1 MGSVPAALIVMT
13 LFPQFDIRAPRNS
26 SPARTPEAG
35 GSMKKFLAAI
45 AVVAIL
51 GGCSTQPS
59 APVDDQSTAAAAAAA
74 AKSGTTTSG
83 ATTSGISG
91 SPTGTGPNPLKDPNN
106 VLSKRSVYFEFDSFV
121 VEDKYK
127 AIIESHAK
135 YLAGNKQAKVTL
147 QGHTD
152 ERGSREYNIA
162 LGQKRAEA
170 VKRVMVLMGAS
181 DVVIETVSYGK
192 EKPKRE
198 GHDEAAWAENRRVDI
213 VYFGE

>member
-1 MGSVPAALIVMT
+1 M
-13 LFPQFDIRAPRNS
+13 N
-26 SPARTPEAG
+26 
-35 GSMKKFLAAI
+35 KFLAAI
-45 AVVAIL
+45 AMVAIL

-59 APVDDQSTAAAAAAA
+59 APVDDQSTAEAAAAA

-83 ATTSGISG
+83 VTTSGIAGTS
-91 SPTGTGPNPLKDPNN
+91 TGTGATALKDPNN

-127 AIIESHAK
+127 SMVESHAK
-135 YLAGNKQAKVTL
+135 YLAGNKAAKVTL
-147 QGHTD
+147 QGNTD

-170 VKRVMVLMGAS
+170 VKRVMVLMGAQ

>member
-1 MGSVPAALIVMT
+1 
-13 LFPQFDIRAPRNS
+13 
-26 SPARTPEAG
+26 
-35 GSMKKFLAAI
+35 MKKFLVAAVMAALI
-45 AVVAIL
+45 A
-51 GGCSTQPS
+51 GCSTQPS
-59 APVDDQSTAAAAAAA
+59 APVDDQSTAAAAAA
-74 AKSGTTTSG
+74 KDGTTTSGTTTSG
-83 ATTSGISG
+83 ISG
-91 SPTGTGPNPLKDPNN
+91 TVAGTGANPLKDPNN
-106 VLSKRSVYFEFDSFV
+106 ILSKRSIYFEFDSFV

-127 AIIESHAK
+127 AQIDAHAR
-135 YLAGNKQAKVTL
+135 YLTANRSAKVTL

-162 LGQKRAEA
+162 LGQKRADA
-170 VKRVMVLMGAS
+170 VKRAMTLMGVQ

>member
-1 MGSVPAALIVMT
+1 
-13 LFPQFDIRAPRNS
+13 
-26 SPARTPEAG
+26 
-35 GSMKKFLAAI
+35 MKKFLVAA
-45 AVVAIL
+45 AMAAL
-51 GGCSTQPS
+51 LAGCSTQPA
-59 APVDDQSTAAAAAAA
+59 APVDEQSAAAAAAA
-74 AKSGTTTSG
+74 AKDGAATSGTTTSG
-83 ATTSGISG
+83 VSG
-91 SPTGTGPNPLKDPNN
+91 SATGTGANPLKDPNN
-106 VLSKRSVYFEFDSFV
+106 ILSKRSIYFEFDSFV

-127 AIIESHAK
+127 AQIDAHAK
-135 YLAGNKQAKVTL
+135 YLSGNRSAKVTL

-162 LGQKRAEA
+162 LGQKRADA
-170 VKRVMVLMGAS
+170 VKRAMTLMGVQ

>member
-1 MGSVPAALIVMT
+1 
-13 LFPQFDIRAPRNS
+13 
-26 SPARTPEAG
+26 
-35 GSMKKFLAAI
+35 MKKFLVAAVMAALI
-45 AVVAIL
+45 A
-51 GGCSTQPS
+51 GCSTQPS

-74 AKSGTTTSG
+74 AKDGTTTSG
-83 ATTSGISG
+83 TTTTGISG
-91 SPTGTGPNPLKDPNN
+91 ASTGTGANPLKDPNN
-106 VLSKRSVYFEFDSFV
+106 ILSKRSIYFEFDSFV

-127 AIIESHAK
+127 ALIDAHAK
-135 YLAGNKQAKVTL
+135 YLSANRSAKVTL

-162 LGQKRAEA
+162 LGQKRADA
-170 VKRVMVLMGAS
+170 VKRAMTLMGVQ

>member
-1 MGSVPAALIVMT
+1 
-13 LFPQFDIRAPRNS
+13 
-26 SPARTPEAG
+26 
-35 GSMKKFLAAI
+35 MKKFLVAA
-45 AVVAIL
+45 AMAAL
-51 GGCSTQPS
+51 LAGCSTQPA
-59 APVDDQSTAAAAAAA
+59 APVEDQSAAAAAAA
-74 AKSGTTTSG
+74 AKDGAATSGTTTSG
-83 ATTSGISG
+83 VSG
-91 SPTGTGPNPLKDPNN
+91 SATGTGANPLKDPNN
-106 VLSKRSVYFEFDSFV
+106 ILSKRSIYFEYDSFV

-127 AIIESHAK
+127 AQIDAHAR
-135 YLAGNKQAKVTL
+135 YLSANRSAKVTL

-162 LGQKRAEA
+162 LGQKRADA
-170 VKRVMVLMGAS
+170 VKRAMTLMGVQ

>member
-1 MGSVPAALIVMT
+1 M
-13 LFPQFDIRAPRNS
+13 N
-26 SPARTPEAG
+26 
-35 GSMKKFLAAI
+35 KFLAAI
-45 AVVAIL
+45 AMVAIL

-59 APVDDQSTAAAAAAA
+59 APVDDQSTAEAAAAA

-91 SPTGTGPNPLKDPNN
+91 MSTGPGGANPLRDPGN
-106 VLSKRSVYFEFDSFV
+106 VLSKRSVYFEYDSFV

-127 AIIESHAK
+127 AQIEAHAK
-135 YLAGNKQAKVTL
+135 YLSGNRTAKVTL

-162 LGQKRAEA
+162 LGQKRADA
-170 VKRVMVLMGAS
+170 VKRVLVLMGAQ
-181 DVVIETVSYGK
+181 DVAIETISYGK

>member
-1 MGSVPAALIVMT
+1 
-13 LFPQFDIRAPRNS
+13 
-26 SPARTPEAG
+26 
-35 GSMKKFLAAI
+35 MKKFLIAASF
-45 AVVAIL
+45 VALFAAFL
-51 GGCSTQPS
+51 GGCSTQPT
-59 APVDDQSTAAAAAAA
+59 APVDDQSTAAPAA
-74 AKSGTTTSG
+74 TTDKMGASTSG
-83 ATTSGISG
+83 ATTSGVTG
-91 SPTGTGPNPLKDPNN
+91 STTGAGGMNPLRDPNN

-127 AIIESHAK
+127 ALIEAHAK
-135 YLAGNKQAKVTL
+135 YLSNNRTAKITL

-170 VKRVMVLMGAS
+170 VKRVLILMGAQE
-181 DVVIETVSYGK
+181 VVIETVSYGK

>member
-1 MGSVPAALIVMT
+1 L
-13 LFPQFDIRAPRNS
+13 
-26 SPARTPEAG
+26 
-35 GSMKKFLAAI
+35 KKFLIAAAMGA
-45 AVVAIL
+45 AVVAAL
-51 GGCSTQPS
+51 AGCSTQPS
-59 APVDDQSTAAAAAAA
+59 APVDDQSAAGTAAAGAAPGTTT
-74 AKSGTTTSG
+74 SGTTTSG
-83 ATTSGISG
+83 LSGMSTGAGATS
-91 SPTGTGPNPLKDPNN
+91 PLKDPNN

-127 AIIESHAK
+127 AQIEAHSR
-135 YLAGNKQAKVTL
+135 YLAGNKSAKVTL

-170 VKRVMVLMGAS
+170 VKRTMTLMGAQE
-181 DVVIETVSYGK
+181 VVIETISYGK